1 MSRGY
6 PFRMPSPTRTA
17 AADVAHT
24 PPADAPATQGATPTS
39 FQLLDDAQHILESAL
54 LDVAPELSDRLA
66 AYISHSALIIFTED
80 CTGRPQKKAGDTTI
94 TDRVTIAELATIRQ
108 SLRDGTAGRQT
119 TAIVGGTVR
128 AVDIRLARTGAL
140 LVLTDPVPRAGD
152 VTPEVVE
159 RLWDVAATSIRQQ
172 VASASPDY
180 LRDSRAESTE
190 RARVIAE
197 LSDIHQT
204 TLEALLAAL
213 RSPQL
218 SDAAARVSAIEVATA
233 SMVTLRTASDLDR
246 ILTEEPVIL
255 AFERLRDDLRPL
267 VRFGSLDVQFIEPPT
282 AGRALPGEIAH
293 AARAIVRSAVLALV
307 DQEAVS
313 RVRVQWDC
321 DGSNLLV
328 NIRDDGPG
336 DLTADAPTVR
346 QLTAR
351 VLALSGSLDVQTTSG
366 WGSEMAVVLPL
377 DAPSAPAGPGQEWGL
392 SAREVDVFELVAA
405 GQRNREIAHALSISE
420 NTAKFHVSNILRKAG
435 ARTRAELGALVH

>member
-1 MSRGY
+1 MGGWLPRGY
-6 PFRMPSPTRTA
+6 PFRMPTPTRPGVAPGADSPTT
-17 AADVAHT
+17 D
-24 PPADAPATQGATPTS
+24 ADARNTFG
-39 FQLLDDAQHILESAL
+39 LLEDAQRILESAL
-54 LDVAPELSDRLA
+54 LDIAPELSERLT
-66 AYISHSALIIFTED
+66 AYVDHSALIIFTED
-80 CTGRPQKKAGDTTI
+80 CTGRPQKKAGSTDI

-108 SLRDGTAGRQT
+108 SLRDGTAGRET
-119 TAIVGGTVR
+119 MAIVGGAER
-128 AVDIRLARTGAL
+128 PVDVRLARTGAL

-152 VTPEVVE
+152 TTVEVVE
-159 RLWDVAATSIRQQ
+159 RLWEVAATSIRQQ
-172 VASASPDY
+172 VVSASPDY

-213 RSPQL
+213 RSPHL
-218 SDAAARVSAIEVATA
+218 SDAAARVSAIEVAAA

-282 AGRALPGEIAH
+282 SGRALPGEIAH

-336 DLTADAPTVR
+336 DLTANAPTVR
-346 QLTAR
+346 QLNAR
-351 VLALSGSLDVQTTSG
+351 VLALSGSLDIQTTSG

-435 ARTRAELGALVH
+435 ARTRAELAALVH